1 MRIRNRLIILAMSI
15 GIFLCMLDTTVMN
28 VALPAIQS
36 SLAVHLNKLSWALN
50 IYTILFATLTIP
62 LSKLAER
69 WGINKT
75 YIVGLLIFISGSMI
89 SAVAQNLLSLII
101 GRAGQSIGAAIVFP
115 LSLTI
120 GISSVDLAARKG
132 VIAVLGITQ
141 GLASALGPTI
151 GGCVTQFWSWRW
163 IFIINIPLSL
173 FSLLICFLGLT
184 LNETKQKEPLDL
196 WGSLFSMITLFA
208 FTLALVQGR
217 AWGWHSETIIGLF
230 ITALVALILFIICE
244 SQSQHP
250 MVPLALFGNQEFT
263 GAAITIVCSNLFLVA
278 VTVIL
283 PTYFTKIQN
292 KTELTA
298 AFLITPIT
306 GMIFIFSPLAAVFI
320 DQLGA
325 RRVLA
330 IGFLLMTGSF
340 WLFSTINM
348 KNLTLVIISCLILG
362 MGYGIITGPITVLAA
377 SDFQGTLL
385 NASQSVAGV
394 LRQIGISLAIA
405 IYVSGLYGNL
415 VTARTQATQY
425 IQAEVATL
433 KIPMAKKQ
441 LLTHQALQALSHH
454 SSKTTTNYF
463 TAQDKQQI
471 VQAQYIK
478 SLQQQPQDLSPD
490 RQQQLH
496 QHIQIQVEHKL
507 AKSNRQINTV
517 IHKIHRFATRQYD
530 QAFAKLYRTSVIF
543 VFLSTFSCLLFPAK
557 KVTPE
562 SSRSK

>member
-507 AKSNRQINTV
+507 TKINQQINTV

-530 QAFAKLYRTSVIF
+530 QAFAKLYRASVIF
-543 VFLSTFSCLLFPAK
+543 VFLSTLSCLLFPAK

-562 SSRSK
+562 PSRAK

>member
-36 SLAVHLNKLSWALN
+36 SLAVHLDKLSWALN

-330 IGFLLMTGSF
+330 VGFLLMTGSF

-441 LLTHQALQALSHH
+441 LLTHKALQALSHH

>member
-36 SLAVHLNKLSWALN
+36 SLAVHLDKLSWALN

-330 IGFLLMTGSF
+330 VGFLLMTGSF

-507 AKSNRQINTV
+507 TKSNRKINTV

>member
-1 MRIRNRLIILAMSI
+1 MRVRNRLIILAMSI

-36 SLAVHLNKLSWALN
+36 SLAVHLDKLSWALN

-173 FSLLICFLGLT
+173 FSLLNCFLGLT

-244 SQSQHP
+244 SQSEHP
-250 MVPLALFGNQEFT
+250 MVPLTLFGNQEFT
-263 GAAITIVCSNLFLVA
+263 EAAITIVCSNLFLVA

-394 LRQIGISLAIA
+394 LRQIGISLVIA

-441 LLTHQALQALSHH
+441 LLTHKSLQALSHH

-463 TAQDKQQI
+463 NAQDKQTNC
-471 VQAQYIK
+471 
-478 SLQQQPQDLSPD
+478 S
-490 RQQQLH
+490 
-496 QHIQIQVEHKL
+496 
-507 AKSNRQINTV
+507 
-517 IHKIHRFATRQYD
+517 
-530 QAFAKLYRTSVIF
+530 
-543 VFLSTFSCLLFPAK
+543 STIY
-557 KVTPE
+557 
-562 SSRSK
+562 

>member
-36 SLAVHLNKLSWALN
+36 SLAVHLDKLSWALN

-330 IGFLLMTGSF
+330 VGFLLMTGSF

-441 LLTHQALQALSHH
+441 LLTHKSLQALSHH

-463 TAQDKQQI
+463 TVQDKQQI

-507 AKSNRQINTV
+507 TKSNRKINTV

-557 KVTPE
+557 KVIPE
-562 SSRSK
+562 SSRAK

>member
-1 MRIRNRLIILAMSI
+1 MRVRNKLIILAMSI

-36 SLAVHLNKLSWALN
+36 SLAVHLDKLSWALN

-415 VTARTQATQY
+415 VTAHTQATQY

-441 LLTHQALQALSHH
+441 LLTHKALQALSHH

-507 AKSNRQINTV
+507 TKSNRQINTV

-562 SSRSK
+562 SSRAK

>member
-36 SLAVHLNKLSWALN
+36 SLAVHLDKLSWALN

-330 IGFLLMTGSF
+330 VGFLLMTGSF

-441 LLTHQALQALSHH
+441 LLTHKSLQALSHH

-507 AKSNRQINTV
+507 TKSNRKINTV

-530 QAFAKLYRTSVIF
+530 QAFAKLYRASVIF
-543 VFLSTFSCLLFPAK
+543 VFLSTLSCLLFPAK

-562 SSRSK
+562 PRRSK

>member
-36 SLAVHLNKLSWALN
+36 SLAVHLDKLSWALN

-250 MVPLALFGNQEFT
+250 MVPLALFGNQKFT

-330 IGFLLMTGSF
+330 VGFLLMTGSF

-441 LLTHQALQALSHH
+441 LLTHKALQALSHH

-507 AKSNRQINTV
+507 TKSNRKINTV

>member
-36 SLAVHLNKLSWALN
+36 SLAVHLDKLSWALN

-217 AWGWHSETIIGLF
+217 AWGWHSETIMGLF

-441 LLTHQALQALSHH
+441 LLTHKSLQALSHH

-507 AKSNRQINTV
+507 TKSNRKINTV

-530 QAFAKLYRTSVIF
+530 QAFAKLYRASVIF
-543 VFLSTFSCLLFPAK
+543 VFLSTLSCLLFPAK

-562 SSRSK
+562 PRRSK

>member
-1 MRIRNRLIILAMSI
+1 
-15 GIFLCMLDTTVMN
+15 
-28 VALPAIQS
+28 
-36 SLAVHLNKLSWALN
+36 
-50 IYTILFATLTIP
+50 
-62 LSKLAER
+62 
-69 WGINKT
+69 
-75 YIVGLLIFISGSMI
+75 
-89 SAVAQNLLSLII
+89 
-101 GRAGQSIGAAIVFP
+101 
-115 LSLTI
+115 
-120 GISSVDLAARKG
+120 
-132 VIAVLGITQ
+132 
-141 GLASALGPTI
+141 
-151 GGCVTQFWSWRW
+151 
-163 IFIINIPLSL
+163 
-173 FSLLICFLGLT
+173 
-184 LNETKQKEPLDL
+184 
-196 WGSLFSMITLFA
+196 MITLFT
-208 FTLALVQGR
+208 FTLGLVQGR
-217 AWGWHSETIIGLF
+217 TWGCHSETIIGLF

-348 KNLTLVIISCLILG
+348 KNLTLVIISCLILE
-362 MGYGIITGPITVLAA
+362 MDYGIITGSITVLAA

-441 LLTHQALQALSHH
+441 LLTHKSLQALSHH

-507 AKSNRQINTV
+507 NKINRQINTV
-517 IHKIHRFATRQYD
+517 IHKIHQFATLQYD
-530 QAFAKLYRTSVIF
+530 QAFAKLYRASVIF

-562 SSRSK
+562 SSRAK

>member
-36 SLAVHLNKLSWALN
+36 SLAVHLDKLSWALN

-330 IGFLLMTGSF
+330 VGFLLMTGSF

-441 LLTHQALQALSHH
+441 LLTHKALQALSHH

-507 AKSNRQINTV
+507 TKSNRKINTV

>member
-36 SLAVHLNKLSWALN
+36 SLAVHLDKLSWALN

-196 WGSLFSMITLFA
+196 WGSLLSMITLFA
-208 FTLALVQGR
+208 FTLGLVQGR

-478 SLQQQPQDLSPD
+478 SLQQHPQDLSPD

-507 AKSNRQINTV
+507 TKINRQINTV

-530 QAFAKLYRTSVIF
+530 QAFAKLYRASVIF
-543 VFLSTFSCLLFPAK
+543 VFLSTLSCLLFPAK

-562 SSRSK
+562 PSRAK

>member
-36 SLAVHLNKLSWALN
+36 SLAVHLDKLSWALN

-441 LLTHQALQALSHH
+441 LLTHKSLQALSHH

-463 TAQDKQQI
+463 TVQDKQQI

-507 AKSNRQINTV
+507 TKSNRKINTV

-557 KVTPE
+557 KVIPE
-562 SSRSK
+562 SSRAK